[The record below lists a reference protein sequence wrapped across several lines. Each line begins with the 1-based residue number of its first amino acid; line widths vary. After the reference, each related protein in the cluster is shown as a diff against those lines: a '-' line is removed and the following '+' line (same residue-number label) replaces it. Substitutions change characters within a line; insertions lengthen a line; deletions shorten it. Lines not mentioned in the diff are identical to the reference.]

1 MSETSAGLAGVN
13 LIGGEFV
20 PSRSGETYE
29 RVNPWRPA
37 EVVGEFPSS
46 NADDVDAAV
55 AAAQQAWPEWS
66 RLPAAKRGAYL
77 AAAASVI
84 EERVED
90 IAQDMTREMGK
101 PLREAR
107 MEAMRA

>member
-13 LIGGEFV
+13 LIAGEFV
-20 PSRSGETYE
+20 PSRSGDTYE

-55 AAAQQAWPEWS
+55 TAAQDAAREWS
-66 RLPAAKRGAYL
+66 RLPAATRSPSL
-77 AAAASVI
+77 AAAAGLNEARAV
-84 EERVED
+84 D
-90 IAQDMTREMGK
+90 IAQHTT
-101 PLREAR
+101 L
-107 MEAMRA
+107 AM